1 MTAENVA
8 CSPVYI
14 ETSGHLVIAGIH
26 LFEYFK
32 MKTNSK
38 NGHIPHRKHRAHRF
52 HLSIFYQQLLE
63 SVAQKQG
70 HDPSAKLVSWTLLL

>member
-1 MTAENVA
+1 MTTENVA
-8 CSPVYI
+8 HSPVYI

-26 LFEYFK
+26 LFEHFT
-32 MKTNSK
+32 MKTSSK
-38 NGHIPHRKHRAHRF
+38 NGYIPHRKHRTHRL

-70 HDPSAKLVSWTLLL
+70 HDPSAKLVTWTVLL